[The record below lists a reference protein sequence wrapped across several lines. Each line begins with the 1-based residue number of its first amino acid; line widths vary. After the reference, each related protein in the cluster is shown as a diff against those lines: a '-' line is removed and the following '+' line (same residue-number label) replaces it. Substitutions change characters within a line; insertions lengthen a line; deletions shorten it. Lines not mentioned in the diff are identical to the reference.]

1 MDACRPHV
9 TLVTKE
15 ELAAC
20 TVNRQ
25 ELLQNFQLLSSSA
38 CFPAGIAVTAVAG
51 EPHSTT
57 AALSQSSLQPKDLLN
72 MTGLESSTALT
83 TDAEMQLS
91 SGKPKQ
97 TVPCL

>member
-1 MDACRPHV
+1 MNACRPHV
-9 TLVTKE
+9 TLVAKE

-25 ELLQNFQLLSSSA
+25 ELLQNFQLLNSSA
-38 CFPAGIAVTAVAG
+38 CFPAGIAIMAVTG
-51 EPHSTT
+51 ELNSTT

-72 MTGLESSTALT
+72 MTGSESSTTLT
-83 TDAEMQLS
+83 TDAGMQLS